1 MKLYETV
8 LIARQDISQSQ
19 VEEIIKNLKTLI
31 TESKGKILKEEYW
44 GLKTLAYRIKKNR
57 KGHYV
62 LLNIEVDNST
72 LIEFERIMRL
82 NEDILRFLTI
92 SIKEVDDNPSIMYQN
107 KTEKSAKMQ
116 EFSELNNSYKEVYDQ
131 NKF

>member
-107 KTEKSAKMQ
+107 RTEKSAKMQ
-116 EFSELNNSYKEVYDQ
+116 EFSESNNSYKEV
-131 NKF
+131 

>member
-31 TESKGKILKEEYW
+31 TKSKGKILKEEYW

-116 EFSELNNSYKEVYDQ
+116 EFSEQNNSYKEV
-131 NKF
+131 

>member
-107 KTEKSAKMQ
+107 RTEKSAKMQ
-116 EFSELNNSYKEVYDQ
+116 EFSELKNSYKEV
-131 NKF
+131 

>member
-8 LIARQDISQSQ
+8 LIARQDISRSQ

-62 LLNIEVDNST
+62 LFNIEVDNST

-116 EFSELNNSYKEVYDQ
+116 EFSELNNSYKEV
-131 NKF
+131 

>member
-19 VEEIIKNLKTLI
+19 VDEIIKNLKTLI
-31 TESKGKILKEEYW
+31 TKSKGKILKEEYW

-116 EFSELNNSYKEVYDQ
+116 EFSESNNSYKEVY
-131 NKF
+131 N

>member
-44 GLKTLAYRIKKNR
+44 GLKTLAYRIKKQKR
-57 KGHYV
+57 
-62 LLNIEVDNST
+62 S
-72 LIEFERIMRL
+72 
-82 NEDILRFLTI
+82 LRF
-92 SIKEVDDNPSIMYQN
+92 V
-107 KTEKSAKMQ
+107 
-116 EFSELNNSYKEVYDQ
+116 
-131 NKF
+131 

>member
-62 LLNIEVDNST
+62 LLNIKVDNST

-116 EFSELNNSYKEVYDQ
+116 EFSELNNSYKEI
-131 NKF
+131 

>member
-116 EFSELNNSYKEVYDQ
+116 EFSELNNSYKEI
-131 NKF
+131 

>member
-8 LIARQDISQSQ
+8 LIARQDISHSQ

-116 EFSELNNSYKEVYDQ
+116 EFSESNNSYKEV
-131 NKF
+131 

>member
-116 EFSELNNSYKEVYDQ
+116 EFSELNNSYKEVK
-131 NKF
+131 N

>member
-44 GLKTLAYRIKKNR
+44 CLKTLAYRIKKNR

-116 EFSELNNSYKEVYDQ
+116 EFSESKNSYKEIY
-131 NKF
+131 N

>member
-31 TESKGKILKEEYW
+31 TKSKGKILKEEYW

-116 EFSELNNSYKEVYDQ
+116 EFSESNNSYKEVY
-131 NKF
+131 N

>member
-62 LLNIEVDNST
+62 LFNIEVDNST

-116 EFSELNNSYKEVYDQ
+116 EFSELNNS
-131 NKF
+131 

>member
-31 TESKGKILKEEYW
+31 TEYKGKILKEEYW

-62 LLNIEVDNST
+62 LFNIEVDNST

-116 EFSELNNSYKEVYDQ
+116 EFSELNNSYKEV
-131 NKF
+131 

>member
-19 VEEIIKNLKTLI
+19 VDEIIKNLKTLI
-31 TESKGKILKEEYW
+31 TKSKGKILKEEYW

-116 EFSELNNSYKEVYDQ
+116 EFSESNNSYKEV
-131 NKF
+131 

>member
-31 TESKGKILKEEYW
+31 TKSKGKILKEEYW

-107 KTEKSAKMQ
+107 RTEKSAKMQ
-116 EFSELNNSYKEVYDQ
+116 EFSELKNSYKEV
-131 NKF
+131 

>member
-116 EFSELNNSYKEVYDQ
+116 EFSESKNSYKEIY
-131 NKF
+131 N

>member
-19 VEEIIKNLKTLI
+19 VEEIIKNLKNLI

-62 LLNIEVDNST
+62 LFNIEVDNST

-116 EFSELNNSYKEVYDQ
+116 EFSELNNSYKEV
-131 NKF
+131 

>member
-62 LLNIEVDNST
+62 LFNIEVDNST

-116 EFSELNNSYKEVYDQ
+116 EFSELNNSYKEI
-131 NKF
+131 

>member
-116 EFSELNNSYKEVYDQ
+116 EFSELNNSYKEV
-131 NKF
+131 

>member
-19 VEEIIKNLKTLI
+19 LEEIIKNLKTLI

-62 LLNIEVDNST
+62 LLNIEVDNPT

-116 EFSELNNSYKEVYDQ
+116 EFSELNNSYKEV
-131 NKF
+131 